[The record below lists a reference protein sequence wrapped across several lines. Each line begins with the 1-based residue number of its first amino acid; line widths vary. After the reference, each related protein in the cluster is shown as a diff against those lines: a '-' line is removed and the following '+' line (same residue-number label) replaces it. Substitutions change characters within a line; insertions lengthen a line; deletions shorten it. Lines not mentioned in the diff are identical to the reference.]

1 MSTSANKYYYH
12 IYKDG
17 VFIKTHSQNILCKSR
32 RHELLVYQPPEDYKV
47 MVTWDDEDEV
57 EHWSD
62 RMSLADFL
70 DGKEY
75 ELRS

>member
-1 MSTSANKYYYH
+1 MSTSANVYRYH

-17 VFIKTHSQNILCKSR
+17 VLIKTHSQNILCKSR
-32 RHELLVYQPPEDYKV
+32 RDELLVYQPPKDYKV
-47 MVTWDDEDEV
+47 TVTWDDEDEV
-57 EHWSD
+57 EHFSD

-70 DGKEY
+70 DGKQY